1 MLLSKQG
8 IVGLLFFP
16 ALIAASGRH
25 GVHHKHAQRS
35 HPPALDER
43 ASVLSA
49 KVAAVDSQ
57 GGDYTC
63 GPDSPC
69 SNGACCGESGW
80 CGYGPTYCG
89 DGCQSNCVATAECGE
104 FAATPDA
111 GCPLNVCCSQYGFC
125 GTTADFCGDGCQSNC
140 DQPKPSPQTT
150 NPQQRVIGYWEG
162 WSTQRS
168 CGTMSAG
175 EIPVNLLT
183 HLNIA
188 FGYINSAFQITNMDG
203 LSADVYKQ
211 VGNLKSRNPS
221 LKIMIALGGW
231 TFSDPGPWQAIFPTL
246 ASTAAN
252 RATFIQNLLG
262 FMSEYGYDGVDFD
275 WEYPGADDRGGSD
288 SMVDGENYTLLL
300 KELQEAITASG
311 RNYLVTFTAPTS
323 YWYLRHF
330 DLKAMMEYVDWVNL
344 MSYDLHGIWD
354 SENPIGNQILA
365 HTNLTEIDLALDL
378 FWRVDVDPSSIVLG
392 IGFYGRTFQLSSGSC
407 WKPGCP
413 FEGPGAGGRCTATP
427 GILSYMEIMELL
439 ENSGATAHLDEEA
452 AVQYLVYADNSWVSY
467 DDATTFAAKIDYAK
481 RIGLSGLM
489 IWAIDLDDSY
499 LTALRSIV
507 DPDSLNNVDG
517 LFTLVD
523 LENLFPTEYLPPDDT
538 VPTWGLSTVGGDMT
552 DPSDASFGFL
562 LVAGDSFA
570 VTQLRKR
577 DGLPDPFVFINC
589 PASVNENDSKDE
601 IHTARVVCL
610 SDDLAGCFRVMERGV
625 EGTLVEMPEDCA
637 PNTFAR
643 ALSLDL
649 SMDQYVPEHI
659 AKRSPTS
666 QVFEF
671 SFDFNIGLMRRDTNN
686 TSVRLDYSNLPG
698 YWDSIVDS
706 PGIQTDNL
714 EKRFFGPRHSHW
726 RSQYESTEFAYSSE
740 LATRIHE
747 VIDAPLFWQA
757 EEDCPHGTNL
767 RFGEGFGA
775 YVDGHIDA
783 NLYYGFSMIGTM
795 NNRNDGFIVRQ
806 ASGFLKLTGTMD
818 ITYGIGGIGTVDIS
832 SAGKGNP
839 AISDE
844 TEIKL
849 TGKTI
854 TAGRRANT
862 ASFDP
867 YVQLTYQM
875 ATFNDTDDN
884 DFGQSAAPFD
894 GRLTA
899 RVVTDLGNMGDSP
912 VIFPSDESNAGDNFD
927 SRSLNNISISD
938 SDVLYGSPGVGGKI
952 ALGTF
957 IKFGLKV
964 STSFW
969 DWRPEPLDVSKHH
982 RTLQRITDI
991 LTWPSCRWCTTR
1003 RPNFHSTP
1011 QAMMSRAPS
1020 TTL

>member
-1 MLLSKQG
+1 
-8 IVGLLFFP
+8 
-16 ALIAASGRH
+16 
-25 GVHHKHAQRS
+25 
-35 HPPALDER
+35 
-43 ASVLSA
+43 
-49 KVAAVDSQ
+49 
-57 GGDYTC
+57 
-63 GPDSPC
+63 
-69 SNGACCGESGW
+69 
-80 CGYGPTYCG
+80 
-89 DGCQSNCVATAECGE
+89 
-104 FAATPDA
+104 
-111 GCPLNVCCSQYGFC
+111 
-125 GTTADFCGDGCQSNC
+125 
-140 DQPKPSPQTT
+140 
-150 NPQQRVIGYWEG
+150 
-162 WSTQRS
+162 
-168 CGTMSAG
+168 
-175 EIPVNLLT
+175 
-183 HLNIA
+183 
-188 FGYINSAFQITNMDG
+188 
-203 LSADVYKQ
+203 
-211 VGNLKSRNPS
+211 
-221 LKIMIALGGW
+221 
-231 TFSDPGPWQAIFPTL
+231 
-246 ASTAAN
+246 
-252 RATFIQNLLG
+252 
-262 FMSEYGYDGVDFD
+262 
-275 WEYPGADDRGGSD
+275 
-288 SMVDGENYTLLL
+288 
-300 KELQEAITASG
+300 
-311 RNYLVTFTAPTS
+311 
-323 YWYLRHF
+323 
-330 DLKAMMEYVDWVNL
+330 
-344 MSYDLHGIWD
+344 
-354 SENPIGNQILA
+354 
-365 HTNLTEIDLALDL
+365 
-378 FWRVDVDPSSIVLG
+378 
-392 IGFYGRTFQLSSGSC
+392 
-407 WKPGCP
+407 
-413 FEGPGAGGRCTATP
+413 
-427 GILSYMEIMELL
+427 
-439 ENSGATAHLDEEA
+439 
-452 AVQYLVYADNSWVSY
+452 
-467 DDATTFAAKIDYAK
+467 
-481 RIGLSGLM
+481 
-489 IWAIDLDDSY
+489 
-499 LTALRSIV
+499 
-507 DPDSLNNVDG
+507 
-517 LFTLVD
+517 
-523 LENLFPTEYLPPDDT
+523 
-538 VPTWGLSTVGGDMT
+538 MT

-610 SDDLAGCFRVMERGV
+610 SNDLAGCFRVMERGV

-726 RSQYESTEFAYSSE
+726 RSQYEGTEFAYSSE